1 VSDRGASIRVPLATS
16 KEWKGYVEDRR
27 PASNGDP
34 YKIVRVISEALDF
47 ALQIDRINHNM
58 TAKIDVDKAKEALA
72 YLGGDDY
79 SAEERTIDSIG
90 QE

>member
-1 VSDRGASIRVPLATS
+1 M
-16 KEWKGYVEDRR
+16 
-27 PASNGDP
+27 
-34 YKIVRVISEALDF
+34 RVISQALDF

-58 TAKIDVDKAKEALA
+58 TAKIDVDKAKESLA
-72 YLGGDDY
+72 YLGGHDY